1 METAYPDQ
9 GSLRLTMEKGTL
21 SCVQVAAVPLT
32 DGFEAWKNG
41 GKVPVKM
48 ENGLAVIQSGLCPGD
63 VVTLTFQVVTEKVA
77 PVSETTPKSLYK
89 MMRGP
94 RVLGKRQGGKSA
106 SFVPIGVFH

>member
-1 METAYPDQ
+1 M
-9 GSLRLTMEKGTL
+9 SL
-21 SCVQVAAVPLT
+21 
-32 DGFEAWKNG
+32 
-41 GKVPVKM
+41 
-48 ENGLAVIQSGLCPGD
+48 GD

-106 SFVPIGVFH
+106 SFVPIGYSIDLTQEEAMEDQLQVLFEK